1 MARATSSYKV
11 DQVGDD
17 FVFSVE
23 AAEKR
28 VPVIRVLF
36 FSFLFCILLW
46 NVLGGRDVGFLI
58 AIVGAFFVYF
68 AFRKIFIELD
78 KKGRGQGGL
87 FKVSRSGIELS
98 DGVHISVD
106 RIHRLILRNSFSD
119 VVIPYSAGG
128 VVAGGSGVVGL
139 GMAMGASV
147 GNALS
152 AGLTQA
158 AIADKNRN
166 ISIGYRLDVEFGG
179 SAKTLAT
186 GMTETTAYGLL
197 RDVGKILNLAA
208 T

>member
-1 MARATSSYKV
+1 
-11 DQVGDD
+11 
-17 FVFSVE
+17 
-23 AAEKR
+23 
-28 VPVIRVLF
+28 
-36 FSFLFCILLW
+36 
-46 NVLGGRDVGFLI
+46 
-58 AIVGAFFVYF
+58 
-68 AFRKIFIELD
+68 
-78 KKGRGQGGL
+78 
-87 FKVSRSGIELS
+87 
-98 DGVHISVD
+98 
-106 RIHRLILRNSFSD
+106 
-119 VVIPYSAGG
+119 
-128 VVAGGSGVVGL
+128 
-139 GMAMGASV
+139 MGASV